1 MMRLLRTWMKNSFQF
16 HKGTI
21 RTDFLP
27 SFSPT
32 YSHFNSIKVRL
43 ELAEAYY
50 NYQNTKFQFHKGTIR
65 TCVLK
70 QKIKQKKLFQFHK
83 GTIRTVVPTLLDILI
98 SNFNS
103 IKVRL
108 ELILLIGN
116 ILQPVHF
123 NSIKV
128 RLELMVI
135 GFLYLL
141 RKFQFHKGTIRTLL
155 LNWRTTSL

>member
-65 TCVLK
+65 TDTADW
-70 QKIKQKKLFQFHK
+70 QYPPASSFQFHK
-83 GTIRTVVPTLLDILI
+83 GTIRTNGNWLLVFVAQI
-98 SNFNS
+98 S
-103 IKVRL
+103 I
-108 ELILLIGN
+108 
-116 ILQPVHF
+116 P
-123 NSIKV
+123 
-128 RLELMVI
+128 
-135 GFLYLL
+135 
-141 RKFQFHKGTIRTLL
+141 
-155 LNWRTTSL
+155 